1 MAKQTLI
8 IETAKELSL
17 NDGMIVI
24 TDRETGH
31 QHYNV
36 SRQSRAEY
44 LPLSEPQAHEE
55 PFL

>member
-24 TDRETGH
+24 TDRDTGDVELKVNRR
-31 QHYNV
+31 Y
-36 SRQSRAEY
+36 SY
-44 LPLSEPQAHEE
+44 DCHEKNTQ
-55 PFL
+55 PVFIT